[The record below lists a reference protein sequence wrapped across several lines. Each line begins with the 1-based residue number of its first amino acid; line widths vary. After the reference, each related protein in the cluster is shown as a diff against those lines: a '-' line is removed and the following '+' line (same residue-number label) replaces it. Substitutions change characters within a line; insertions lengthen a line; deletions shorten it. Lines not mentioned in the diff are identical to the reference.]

1 VRSLGS
7 SASQPPVCVLPQIP
21 TTPLATEGKNCH
33 VQFRLHHLHS
43 TREAASSAS
52 TFLRRV
58 ALSIVLTAFNVAV
71 IANYGGTLYRE
82 TTGNPLQQAGVT
94 LLFAALLGS
103 LARVWFLALRSRPR

>member
-1 VRSLGS
+1 MSNPS
-7 SASQPPVCVLPQIP
+7 SIISIQPAE
-21 TTPLATEGKNCH
+21 AT
-33 VQFRLHHLHS
+33 
-43 TREAASSAS
+43 ASAS

-71 IANYGGTLYRE
+71 IANYSGTLYRE
-82 TTGNPLQQAGVT
+82 TTGNPFQQARVT